1 MATIEVPDI
10 HSLTWQAVAHVIDS
24 TLLRADTS
32 RSQVI
37 HLCEEAAHYGFA
49 TVFVHPPY
57 VALAVSILHNTP
69 VKVGT
74 PIGFP
79 LGAALTTVKRFEARE
94 ALRLG
99 ADEIDMV
106 MNIGALKSGNRGVA
120 QADIAGVVDIAHDA
134 GAIVKVILETALLTI
149 EEKIAACDLSVAA
162 GADFVKSSTG
172 YANGGAT
179 VDDIALMRGVV
190 GSRAGVKATGGI
202 RTASDVAKMLAAGA
216 DRIGTSTAAAI
227 MHELSAPAF
236 K

>member
-49 TVFVHPPY
+49 TVFVHPSY

>member
-1 MATIEVPDI
+1 MATTEVPRTRT
-10 HSLTWQAVAHVIDS
+10 LTWQEVARVIDS

-32 RSQVI
+32 RAQVVY
-37 HLCEEAAHYGFA
+37 LCEEAAHFGFA
-49 TVFVHPPY
+49 SVFVHPSY

-74 PIGFP
+74 PVGFP
-79 LGAALTTVKRFEARE
+79 LGAALTTVKRYETRE

-106 MNIGALKSGNRGVA
+106 MNIGALKSGNRGVV

-134 GAIVKVILETALLTI
+134 GAIVKVILETSLLAI
-149 EEKIAACDLSVAA
+149 EEKLAGCELAVAA
-162 GADFVKSSTG
+162 RADFVKTSTG
-172 YANGGAT
+172 YAQGGAT
-179 VDDIALMRGVV
+179 EDDIALLRGVV
-190 GSRAGVKATGGI
+190 GSRAGVKAAGGI
-202 RTASDVAKMLAAGA
+202 RTASDVARMLAAGA

-227 MHELSAPAF
+227 MHELSAPRF

>member
-1 MATIEVPDI
+1 MATTQVPQTR
-10 HSLTWQAVAHVIDS
+10 SLTWQEVARVIDS

-32 RSQVI
+32 RAQVV
-37 HLCEEAAHYGFA
+37 HLCEEAAHFGFA
-49 TVFVHPPY
+49 SVFVHPSY

-74 PIGFP
+74 PVGFP
-79 LGAALTTVKRFEARE
+79 LGAALTTVKRFETRE

-120 QADIAGVVDIAHDA
+120 HADIAGVVDIAHDA

-149 EEKIAACDLSVAA
+149 EEKLAACEVAVAA
-162 GADFVKSSTG
+162 RADFVKTSTG

-179 VDDIALMRGVV
+179 ADDVALMRGVV
-190 GSRAGVKATGGI
+190 GSRAGVKAAGGI
-202 RTASDVAKMLAAGA
+202 RTASDVARMLAAGA
-216 DRIGTSTAAAI
+216 DRIGTSTAASI
-227 MHELSAPAF
+227 MGELSAPAF

>member
-1 MATIEVPDI
+1 MATTELPQTR
-10 HSLTWQAVAHVIDS
+10 SLTWQEVARVIDS

-32 RSQVI
+32 RAQVV
-37 HLCEEAAHYGFA
+37 HLCEEAAHFGFA
-49 TVFVHPPY
+49 SVFVHPSY

-74 PIGFP
+74 PVGFP
-79 LGAALTTVKRFEARE
+79 LGAALTTVKRYETRE

-106 MNIGALKSGNRGVA
+106 MNIGALRSGNRGVV

-149 EEKIAACDLSVAA
+149 EEKLAGCELAVAA
-162 GADFVKSSTG
+162 RADFVKTSTG
-172 YANGGAT
+172 YAPGGAT
-179 VDDIALMRGVV
+179 EDDIALMRGVV
-190 GSRAGVKATGGI
+190 GSRAGVKAAGGI
-202 RTASDVAKMLAAGA
+202 RTASDVARMLAAGA

-227 MHELSAPAF
+227 MGELSAPAF

>member
-1 MATIEVPDI
+1 MATTEMPQTQ
-10 HSLTWQAVAHVIDS
+10 SRTWQEVAHVLDS

-32 RSQVI
+32 RAQVV
-37 HLCEEAAHYGFA
+37 HLCEEASHYGFA
-49 TVFVHPPY
+49 TVFVHPSY
-57 VALAVSILHNTP
+57 VALAVSVLHNTP

-99 ADEIDMV
+99 ADELDMV
-106 MNIGALKSGNRGVA
+106 MNVSALKSGNRGVV

-134 GAIVKVILETALLTI
+134 GAIVKVILETSLLAI
-149 EEKIAACDLSVAA
+149 EEKLAGCELAVAA
-162 GADFVKSSTG
+162 RADFVKTSTG
-172 YANGGAT
+172 YAQGGAT
-179 VDDIALMRGVV
+179 EDDIALLRGVV
-190 GSRAGVKATGGI
+190 GSRAGVKAAGGI
-202 RTASDVAKMLAAGA
+202 RTASDVARMLAAGA

-227 MHELSAPAF
+227 MHELSAPRF